1 MRKTLYLIGAVAGT
15 VVPYYFLFRFFSQY
29 GFDVGLFAQQAVATP
44 AAAMFTADLFIS
56 SFVFW
61 IFLFSE
67 GRKRG
72 MGNLWL
78 YVVANLVIGLSLAL
92 PLFLY
97 MRERALE
104 EMPAAVADL
113 R

>member
-1 MRKTLYLIGAVAGT
+1 M
-15 VVPYYFLFRFFSQY
+15 
-29 GFDVGLFAQQAVATP
+29 
-44 AAAMFTADLFIS
+44 AAIFILDFFIS

-61 IFLFSE
+61 VFLFSE

-78 YVVANLVIGLSLAL
+78 YVVANLAVGLSLAL

-97 MRERALE
+97 MRERAME
-104 EMPAAVADL
+104 TQPEVVAG
-113 R
+113 

>member
-1 MRKTLYLIGAVAGT
+1 MRKTLYLIGAIVGT
-15 VVPYYFLFRFFSQY
+15 VLPYYYLFQFFSQY
-29 GFDVGLFAQQAVATP
+29 GFDVGLFAQQAAANPV
-44 AAAMFTADLFIS
+44 AAMFTVDLFIS

-61 IFLFSE
+61 VFLFGE

-78 YVVANLVIGLSLAL
+78 YVVANLAVGLSLAL

-97 MRERALE
+97 MRERAME
-104 EMPAAVADL
+104 TQPEVVAG
-113 R
+113 